1 MTIGCRGDVHGK
13 ELYERVNCFARG
25 VAKNFLG
32 TYHPRMNDD
41 LLKRIEALEKRVAD
55 LEAKAVPVTPD
66 LFPVAPAPE
75 PKIPT
80 KPMIER
86 WVQNRKNKGL
96 GPERSMS
103 RHAAAFSD
111 MYKRCNGDLPTAL
124 VAIDRYFKDSRHWVV
139 ERGWNLDLFQKMMD
153 GLALEAKRYV
163 APSTATVRAEP
174 APVVEPAGDRVS
186 GAEVLERL
194 RKKVKRV

>member
-1 MTIGCRGDVHGK
+1 
-13 ELYERVNCFARG
+13 
-25 VAKNFLG
+25 
-32 TYHPRMNDD
+32 MNDD
-41 LLKRIEALEKRVAD
+41 LMKRIEALEKRVAD

-103 RHAAAFSD
+103 RHAAAFAD
-111 MYKRCNGDLPTAL
+111 LYKRCNGDLATAL

-153 GLALEAKRYV
+153 GLVLEAKRYV
-163 APSTATVRAEP
+163 APSTPTVRAEVAPP
-174 APVVEPAGDRVS
+174 AEPAGDRVS